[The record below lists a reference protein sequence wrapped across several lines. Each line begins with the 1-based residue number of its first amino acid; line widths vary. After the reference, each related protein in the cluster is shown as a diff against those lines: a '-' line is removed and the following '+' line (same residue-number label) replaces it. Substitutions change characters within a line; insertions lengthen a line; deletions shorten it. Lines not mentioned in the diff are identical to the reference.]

1 MIFRFLFRDLLG
13 RMGEWDA
20 ASRISF
26 LVASTLLIFL
36 LLLGFFGPQAI
47 RFPARIGAFGLLL
60 TLQLVIFWGNR
71 RLISPY
77 LQAQQHFLAGDYSS
91 ARDTL
96 EQIPESDR
104 TSVDALVLL
113 GNCYRHLGQF
123 ARSKHAIEHALQ
135 LKPDYHYALY
145 ALGKLNLVTAA
156 YHEASDAFEQALAS
170 GAPDLVQF
178 DMGQANFLLGNS
190 ETATKHL
197 GRFCSRATDEPEKL
211 MLATYLLHIM
221 GSGEHPSAAEIH
233 EHISYWREE
242 ALKYAATDFGKALQ
256 SQVDELSTKIL
267 QV

>member
-13 RMGEWDA
+13 RIGEWDA
-20 ASRISF
+20 ASKISF
-26 LVASTLLIFL
+26 FVASTLLIFL

-77 LQAQQHFLAGDYSS
+77 LQAQQHFLTGDYSS

-123 ARSKHAIEHALQ
+123 ARSKQAIEHALQ

-145 ALGKLNLVTAA
+145 ALGKLNLVTGA
-156 YHEASDAFEQALAS
+156 YHDASDAFEQALAS

-178 DMGQANFLLGNS
+178 DMGQANFLLGNRNAS
-190 ETATKHL
+190 AKQL
-197 GRFCSRATDEPEKL
+197 NRFCAGTQDEPEKL

-221 GSGEHPSAAEIH
+221 GAGEQPSAADIN
-233 EHISYWREE
+233 EHISSWREE
-242 ALKYAATDFGKALQ
+242 ALKYAATNFGKALQ
-256 SQVDELSTKIL
+256 SQVDELRTKIL